1 MLLDEVVVWVMICW
15 EQTLVSVYEGGDQF
29 AFTHPD
35 VCQLAEG
42 VVNAN
47 IINISERFDQQFIG
61 PTDLLATNGI
71 FWLAG

>member
-1 MLLDEVVVWVMICW
+1 MKWLDEVLIWV
-15 EQTLVSVYEGGDQF
+15 QALVSVCEGGNRLTL
-29 AFTHPD
+29 THPD